1 MPDPIPENGNAP
13 TEPKVDLP
21 PQGKYGLIGREEEIV
36 SIGRAFHKSPTVLLT
51 APPGVGKTELACEF
65 ARREVD
71 NSKAEGGVFF
81 THFEYGAGLSRI
93 LHEIGTT
100 VRGITFARL
109 PSERQRQWV
118 VDYVNQN
125 HCLLIWDS
133 FQNVFRHLGDTE
145 SQEILD
151 FLRDIGQGTGRI
163 LITGPNKD
171 WADDHQVDYQFIELE
186 GLNEPKLKE
195 LAGLILDGVAVDEA
209 KLDPE
214 YPELLQLLGGNPM
227 AMRVVLPHLKEHPP
241 SALIPYLTSS
251 DQGEDTA
258 VGIVDAA
265 LECCFSRMSP
275 RTRTHLSFLA
285 LFRQRVLLD
294 VVTHITQGEVYASV
308 TGEEM
313 GWGACRTLL
322 REARDFGLL
331 DSIPAS
337 IFLIPPS
344 VSTFLRRQL
353 ERQLD
358 PHQIKSLEHE
368 FLHVYADL
376 GDYFLESLASESSES
391 AVTGVLAE
399 EANLLRAL
407 ELAQTDQ
414 RWDSAQ
420 LVLQP
425 LAQVYKM
432 QERVVELRRLRERL
446 LSHVGPQAEQAKERG
461 AIDSW
466 MYLQGT
472 EINDAISRGELDRAD
487 SICNDVLKYLES
499 LGDAASQVQLASI
512 FHNLG
517 MVAQGRKQ
525 YDQAEDWYRKAL
537 EINEA
542 GGHEAES
549 ADSYHQMGLMLQ
561 SQRRDDEAEE
571 WHRKALTIR
580 EGLQDEGEIAS
591 ECHQLGL
598 IAESRLEF
606 EPALEWFHRARIA
619 YESVGDQAGTAA
631 MYHRVGLIAQAHY
644 DFEEAIGW
652 YQRALTIYDELEDE
666 TSGADDY
673 YQVGVMALHRKDY
686 EEAEEWVGKALAA
699 YELLGNETGLANC
712 YHQLAVVAHAQR
724 KWQEADSLYHRALD
738 SYVQLDDEVAGVA
751 TWGQLGVLADQRGN
765 YSHAVWYVAHTYEI
779 STAHGL
785 PLLNN
790 AKKHLSS
797 LRSRMGIEAFIE
809 SWNEVSDRD
818 ILSDLD

>member
-1 MPDPIPENGNAP
+1 M
-13 TEPKVDLP
+13 DLP

-36 SIGRAFHKSPTVLLT
+36 GIQQAFRTSSTVLLMG
-51 APPGVGKTELACEF
+51 PPGVGKTELACEF
-65 ARREVD
+65 ARQDAEKG
-71 NSKAEGGVFF
+71 NAEGGIFF
-81 THFEYGAGLSRI
+81 THFEYGAGLSRL

-100 VRGITFARL
+100 VRGITFAQL

-118 VDYVNQN
+118 VDYLNQN
-125 HCLLIWDS
+125 SCLLIWDN
-133 FQNVFRHLGDTE
+133 FQNVFSYLDATE

-151 FLRDIGQGTGRI
+151 FLRDINGCTSRF

-171 WADDHQVDYQFIELE
+171 WADNHRVDYQVLELE
-186 GLNEPKLKE
+186 GLNETKLKE
-195 LAGLILDGVAVDEA
+195 LVGLILDGTGVEEA

-214 YPELLQLLGGNPM
+214 YLELLQVLHGNPM
-227 AMRVVLPHLKEHPP
+227 AMRVVLPHLKEHSP
-241 SALIPYLTSS
+241 SALIQELPPR
-251 DQGEDTA
+251 DKGELAT
-258 VGIVDAA
+258 VGVLDAA
-265 LECCFSRMSP
+265 LECCFSFMSS
-275 RTRTHLSFLA
+275 RTKTHLPFLA

-294 VVTHITQGEVYASV
+294 VVTHITQGEVYVSV

-313 GWGACRTLL
+313 GWGACRAFL

-331 DSIPAS
+331 DPIPPS

-344 VSTFLRRQL
+344 VSPFLRRQL
-353 ERQLD
+353 ERQLN
-358 PHQIKSLEHE
+358 PHQTKSLEHE
-368 FLHVYADL
+368 FLRVYSDL

-407 ELAQTDQ
+407 ELAQVDQ

-432 QERVVELRRLRERL
+432 QDRVVELRRLREQL

-472 EINDAISRGELDRAD
+472 EINDAIGRGELDRAY
-487 SICNDVLKYLES
+487 SISHEVLKHLES
-499 LGDAASQVQLASI
+499 LGDAAPRIQLASI

-517 MVAQGRKQ
+517 MIAQGRKQ
-525 YDQAEDWYRKAL
+525 YDRAEEWYRKAL

-542 GGHEAES
+542 GDHEAES

-561 SQRRDDEAEE
+561 SQRRVDEAEE
-571 WHRKALTIR
+571 WHRKALKIR
-580 EGLQDEGEIAS
+580 EELQDEGEIAG

-606 EPALEWFHRARIA
+606 EDALEWFHRARIA
-619 YESVGDQAGTAA
+619 YENVGDQAGTAT
-631 MYHRVGLIAQAHY
+631 MYHQVGLIAQAHY

-666 TSGADDY
+666 TGGADDY
-673 YQVGVMALHRKDY
+673 YQIGVMALHRKDY
-686 EEAEEWVGKALAA
+686 QEAEEWVSKALAA
-699 YELLGNETGLANC
+699 HELLSNETGLANC
-712 YHQLAVVAHAQR
+712 YHQLGVVAHAECQ
-724 KWQEADSLYHRALD
+724 WQEADSLYHRALD
-738 SYVQLDDEVAGVA
+738 SYVQLDDQVAGVA

-779 STAHGL
+779 ATAHGL

-797 LRSRMGIEAFIE
+797 LRSRMGTEAFVE

-818 ILSDLD
+818 ILSELD